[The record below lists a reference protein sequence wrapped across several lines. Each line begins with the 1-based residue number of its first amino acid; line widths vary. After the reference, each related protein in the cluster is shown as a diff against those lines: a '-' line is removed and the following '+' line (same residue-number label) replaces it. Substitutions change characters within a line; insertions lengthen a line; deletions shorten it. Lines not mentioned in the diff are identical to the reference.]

1 MQIQFV
7 KNIQFT
13 RLIKAEGRLREF
25 NFRKMILLQE
35 TLFSIDVVDD
45 RGNRVMFRMRK
56 QDTDW
61 AIIPQP
67 VPNWVQEQEKMLSD
81 MIKEE
86 LNAQTVNIY

>member
-1 MQIQFV
+1 MQFV

-13 RLIKAEGRLREF
+13 RLIKADGRLREF

-45 RGNRVMFRMRK
+45 RGNRIMFRMNRPDGEW
-56 QDTDW
+56 QIVAQTL
-61 AIIPQP
+61 PT
-67 VPNWVQEQEKMLSD
+67 WVMQQEQLLSD

-86 LNAQTVNIY
+86 LNTQTFTFI